1 MEHCPHCGVVLPAN
15 CKERCPQCR
24 QRLDQPP
31 QSRLDAEGLG
41 DVTVVSFRDKKIL
54 DEQNIQVI
62 SEQLFSLV
70 DDPGRR
76 KLLLNFGNVEYL
88 SSTALEMLITLNKK
102 VTQAGGELILCNIA
116 PQIYEIFEITKLNK
130 LFRIEQGGFE
140 GGPDVELGGVPSRP
154 KPPKPSDESSA
165 ALRQPPPES
174 E

>member
-1 MEHCPHCGVVLPAN
+1 
-15 CKERCPQCR
+15 
-24 QRLDQPP
+24 
-31 QSRLDAEGLG
+31 
-41 DVTVVSFRDKKIL
+41 
-54 DEQNIQVI
+54 
-62 SEQLFSLV
+62 SLE

-88 SSTALEMLITLNKK
+88 SSAALEMLVTLNKK
-102 VTQAGGELILCNIA
+102 VTQAAGELILCNIA

-130 LFRIEQGGFE
+130 LFRIERGGFE
-140 GGPDVELGGVPSRP
+140 GGPDVELGGVASRP